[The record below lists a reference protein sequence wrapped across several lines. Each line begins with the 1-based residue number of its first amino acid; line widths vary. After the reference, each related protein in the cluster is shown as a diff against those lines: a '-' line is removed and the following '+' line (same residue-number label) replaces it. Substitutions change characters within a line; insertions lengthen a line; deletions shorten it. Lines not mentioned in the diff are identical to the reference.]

1 MYHRWGCTS
10 ISPPFQYPFK
20 SLKINSPMINVQ
32 LSNPFKK
39 FISLSCI
46 RILYI
51 HCENCHDLS
60 EDGEKPEESPGGGG
74 ADEEESRAFECNICF
89 DTAKV

>member
-1 MYHRWGCTS
+1 M
-10 ISPPFQYPFK
+10 FNYPFK
-20 SLKINSPMINVQ
+20 TFTWFNIIPTTHM
-32 LSNPFKK
+32 
-39 FISLSCI
+39 
-46 RILYI
+46 I